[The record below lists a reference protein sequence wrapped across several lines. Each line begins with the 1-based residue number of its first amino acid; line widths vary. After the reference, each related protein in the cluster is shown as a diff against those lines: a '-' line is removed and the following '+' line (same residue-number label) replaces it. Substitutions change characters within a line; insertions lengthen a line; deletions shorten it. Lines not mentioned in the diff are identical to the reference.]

1 MMQQRSEETH
11 AHILK
16 SAYQLFSQ
24 KGYQASSVAD
34 ICKFA
39 GVSKGAF
46 YHHFPSKQ
54 ALFIELLEN
63 WLVGLDVGL
72 KLARQDTQTVSQAI
86 LQMATLAGNI
96 AQTTEINLSIILEFW
111 TQASRDPAIWKTAI
125 APYRRYQEYFAAL
138 IQEGID
144 EGSFRKDLDPQAA
157 ARALVSLAMG
167 LLIQAVFD
175 PQTIHWEHEV
185 HNTIQFMLQG
195 VGSSL

>member
-1 MMQQRSEETH
+1 M
-11 AHILK
+11 
-16 SAYQLFSQ
+16 
-24 KGYQASSVAD
+24 
-34 ICKFA
+34 
-39 GVSKGAF
+39 SKGAF

-54 ALFIELLEN
+54 TLFIELLEN
-63 WLVGLDVGL
+63 WLAGLDVGL

-96 AQTTEINLSIILEFW
+96 AQTTDIDLSIILEFW

-144 EGSFRKDLDPQAA
+144 EGSFRKDIDPQAA

-167 LLIQAVFD
+167 LLMQAVFD
-175 PQTIHWEHEV
+175 PQTIQWEHEV
-185 HNTIQFMLQG
+185 HNTIQLMLQG
-195 VGSSL
+195 LGCHE